1 MIAKRVFL
9 LCLLNID
16 TILDSKRYISYLEY
30 EGCVVVILIMATR
43 QESSE
48 KDMWWVNELE
58 FRGVTVETLNEL
70 NNVRKTC
77 CLVEKIANIL

>member
-1 MIAKRVFL
+1 MCR
-9 LCLLNID
+9 CCYDYGNH
-16 TILDSKRYISYLEY
+16 T
-30 EGCVVVILIMATR
+30 
-43 QESSE
+43 ESSE

-70 NNVRKTC
+70 NNVRETC

>member
-16 TILDSKRYISYLEY
+16 TILDSKRYISYLE
-30 EGCVVVILIMATR
+30 EEECVVVVMIMATR

-58 FRGVTVETLNEL
+58 FRGLTVETLNEL
-70 NNVRKTC
+70 NNVQETS
-77 CLVEKIANIL
+77 CLVEKVANIL